1 MLTNLMT
8 IAPET
13 PAGKAIGPNRYP
25 PQPEGTATDRFATL
39 LQQRRQFS
47 PDSPSDSPP
56 KAPPQSAPQSQPPM
70 KASQPQPEPKQ
81 APKTAAPR
89 DAEGSTQAG
98 ADSAKADTP
107 ENVPE
112 ADATPQA
119 STGSETARTKALLG
133 RPPLPPDISVEKPI
147 VDAPPLPPQAA
158 GEVLAASANTT
169 DKPCA
174 SDEDASA
181 DNLATPTPEMP
192 VAAVPFWTEI
202 PHAAGLAPATGATDL
217 LASAGGTETRAGLVA
232 GLAGST
238 IGRGAGEPGAGSQGG
253 NDASAGGNADDSAK
267 DTRAAVLLAAAA
279 HSDAD
284 EASKASNGRFALP
297 PRAPLRIEASPG
309 FIGHAGGI
317 ALRGVEAGA
326 ATSVA
331 LPTPLNAPDFA
342 KALGA
347 QVSLFARNGLA
358 QAELQLNPADM
369 GPIRVQIAI
378 EGAHARVDFAAD
390 AAATRHVIER
400 GLPELASALRE
411 QGLTLSG
418 GGVFQRAPDQRGD
431 ADTPAARVTRGAS
444 RRIGESVAADAVAPA
459 AHARASAALRG
470 GVDLYA

>member
-13 PAGKAIGPNRYP
+13 PAGKTTGPNRYP
-25 PQPEGTATDRFATL
+25 PQPEGTATDRFAAL
-39 LQQRRQFS
+39 LQQRRQSS
-47 PDSPSDSPP
+47 PESSPESSQ
-56 KAPPQSAPQSQPPM
+56 KAPPQSQPPV

-89 DAEGSTQAG
+89 DAEGNTG
-98 ADSAKADTP
+98 TDGTKADAAGNAP
-107 ENVPE
+107 ET
-112 ADATPQA
+112 DAAPQA
-119 STGSETARTKALLG
+119 STGCETAHPKGLLG
-133 RPPLPPDISVEKPI
+133 RPPLPPDISVEQPI

-158 GEVLAASANTT
+158 DEVLAASTNTT
-169 DKPCA
+169 GKPDA
-174 SDEDASA
+174 SDDAA
-181 DNLATPTPEMP
+181 GAGDAATATPEMP
-192 VAAVPFWTEI
+192 VAAVPFWPGM
-202 PHAAGLAPATGATDL
+202 PHAAGLAPAANATDP
-217 LASAGGTETRAGLVA
+217 LASAGGTDARAGSA
-232 GLAGST
+232 TGLAGST
-238 IGRGAGEPGAGSQGG
+238 IGRGAAGESGAGSQGG
-253 NDASAGGNADDSAK
+253 RDAGGSADDNAR
-267 DTRAAVLLAAAA
+267 DTQAAGLLAAAA
-279 HSDAD
+279 HGDAD
-284 EASKASNGRFALP
+284 KAAKATDGRFALP
-297 PRAPLRIEASPG
+297 PRAPTPIEASPG

-317 ALRGVEAGA
+317 AARGAEAA
-326 ATSVA
+326 ATASVA
-331 LPTPLNAPDFA
+331 LPTPLHAPDFA

-390 AAATRHVIER
+390 AAVTRQVIER

-431 ADTPAARVTRGAS
+431 ADTPAARATRGAS
-444 RRIGESVAADAVAPA
+444 RRVGEAVPADTVAPA